1 MTNPTLIGIM
11 GLCAIAACWSLAVV
25 LFRTGAPG
33 STARKLG
40 LLLIFEGVALVTA
53 GFPEFA
59 FDIHQQLAGNMVHG
73 AATGI
78 AHWLNDGAILALY
91 PPFLAAALLTGLTRP
106 FARKGVRIAMWIYAM
121 AVSIGA
127 IVLSGMINN
136 STGALVLYASM
147 MLLFIYGFVAA
158 IDAWRRAE
166 PGLARTRAGIF
177 AIAFGIRDLS
187 WGFVYGASVWM
198 TWTETFS
205 WATSLYWEVKFVYAL
220 GTLIAVPLIAYG
232 VLRSHLFDID
242 LKVRWTLK
250 QSTFAAAVVT
260 ITFVVSEGVEMLVAA
275 ELGDKWGLVAAGVAL
290 LLLKPLQAF
299 AEGVVSLLMPNTRN
313 TPGYESVRKAE
324 VYGAAFAEA
333 AEEGG
338 VSDKERALL
347 DRLRDSLDLTP
358 DEARAIELKVRV

>member
-1 MTNPTLIGIM
+1 MTNPTLIGVM
-11 GLCAIAACWSLAVV
+11 GLCAIAACWSMAVV

-33 STARKLG
+33 SIARKLG
-40 LLLIFEGVALVTA
+40 LLLIFEGLVLVTA

-59 FDIHQQLAGNMVHG
+59 FGIHEQLSGNILLG
-73 AATGI
+73 AAMGI
-78 AHWLNDGAILALY
+78 THWLNDGAILALY

-106 FARKGVRIAMWIYAM
+106 FALRSVRVAMWIYAM
-121 AVSIGA
+121 GVAIGA
-127 IVLSGMINN
+127 IVLRGMFNN

-147 MLLFIYGFVAA
+147 MLLFIYAFVAA
-158 IDAWRRAE
+158 IDAWRQAE
-166 PGLARTRAGIF
+166 PGLARTRAVIF
-177 AIAFGIRDLS
+177 AVAFGIRDLS

-205 WATSLYWEVKFVYAL
+205 RETSLFWEVKFVYAL

-260 ITFVVSEGVEMLVAA
+260 ITFVVSEGVEMVVAA

-290 LLLKPLQAF
+290 LFLKPLQAF
-299 AEGVVSLLMPNTRN
+299 AERMVSLLMPNTQN
-313 TPGYESVRKAE
+313 TPGYENFRKAE

-347 DRLRDSLDLTP
+347 NRLRDSLELTP
-358 DEARAIELKVRV
+358 DEASAIELKVTV